1 MRTLPQ
7 WISPTAT
14 AAIPADFYRAL
25 RLPNN
30 RASAPSSLPT
40 ESRISMTG
48 WRSDKSAPEA
58 PGQSRTHSA
67 GSDPPA
73 RPRPGTNG
81 RQRVC
86 RAGSGSSLHSRC
98 ECPRLSRDLKDN
110 GIDFSDE
117 TAAKPTVPEC
127 VAIPHAGRAR
137 KSAWDFNDSAAFY
150 ETKALCYR
158 LSRSPRIDRMASTA
172 RTDRSTYTL
181 QQVLVASPSVVSY
194 P

>member
-1 MRTLPQ
+1 MVVIPRIRNRGVLC
-7 WISPTAT
+7 T

-86 RAGSGSSLHSRC
+86 RAGSGSSLHSRW

-110 GIDFSDE
+110 GNRFFRRNGCKAD
-117 TAAKPTVPEC
+117 
-127 VAIPHAGRAR
+127 RAR
-137 KSAWDFNDSAAFY
+137 MRRY
-150 ETKALCYR
+150 
-158 LSRSPRIDRMASTA
+158 TA
-172 RTDRSTYTL
+172 RRQGEKKLHGILTTRRHFTKPKRCATD
-181 QQVLVASPSVVSY
+181 
-194 P
+194 

>member
-1 MRTLPQ
+1 VLIIRAAAPRAQRRRGPRPASERGAKVVKHRGVPLSAAGLLSLVVIPR
-7 WISPTAT
+7 IRNRGFLCT
-14 AAIPADFYRAL
+14 AAIQADFYRAL

-86 RAGSGSSLHSRC
+86 RAGSGSSLHSRA
-98 ECPRLSRDLKDN
+98 
-110 GIDFSDE
+110 G
-117 TAAKPTVPEC
+117 VP
-127 VAIPHAGRAR
+127 ATFA
-137 KSAWDFNDSAAFY
+137 
-150 ETKALCYR
+150 
-158 LSRSPRIDRMASTA
+158 
-172 RTDRSTYTL
+172 
-181 QQVLVASPSVVSY
+181 
-194 P
+194 